1 MFDPVIVVLP
11 SKIPLALVVP
21 LISVSFKKLCL
32 IVELSKF
39 DVAPEPIVVLHII
52 ADELII
58 SSTFI
63 DPDTP
68 TMVISSFNLSSSS
81 KSVPTPKIKL
91 FEKDDRLALA
101 PDVAPSAFALVT
113 KKPFVECKI
122 NVLGFKGAVYKKFI
136 SKNDALNFIN
146 NECSNIVVSE
156 IVDDDEKYIP
166 YAAGTTFHQSLQNQL
181 KELDEL
187 SYHDIAIDNPQRLIR
202 ALEICIGTN
211 QPYSSFKT
219 NSKKERDFETIKIGL
234 IADREI
240 LYDRINRRV
249 DIMIQNGLLEE
260 AKALLPHKNLNA
272 LQTVGYRELFAY
284 FEGNTDKDFAVS
296 EIKKNTRR
304 FAKRQLTWFRKDEDI
319 NWFDFETPFD
329 EISALIDSKINAF

>member
-1 MFDPVIVVLP
+1 MSKQRNFLIVVLGP
-11 SKIPLALVVP
+11 TAIGKTALSIKIANYYNSD
-21 LISVSFKKLCL
+21 I
-32 IVELSKF
+32 LSADSRQF
-39 DVAPEPIVVLHII
+39 YNEMQVGTAVPEPEELEAANHHFIQNRSIFENYNVGDFEVDALNCLH
-52 ADELII
+52 
-58 SSTFI
+58 T
-63 DPDTP
+63 
-68 TMVISSFNLSSSS
+68 
-81 KSVPTPKIKL
+81 L
-91 FEKDDRLALA
+91 FEKHHIQVMVGGSGLYLNAVVNGLDNFPKVDGKIRDELNARLA
-101 PDVAPSAFALVT
+101 
-113 KKPFVECKI
+113 
-122 NVLGFKGAVYKKFI
+122 
-136 SKNDALNFIN
+136 
-146 NECSNIVVSE
+146 SE
-156 IVDDDEKYIP
+156 GLE
-166 YAAGTTFHQSLQNQL
+166 SLQNQL

-219 NSKKERDFETIKIGL
+219 NSKKERNFETIKIGL
-234 IADREI
+234 TADRDI

-249 DIMIQNGLLEE
+249 DVMIQNGLLEE

-304 FAKRQLTWFRKDEDI
+304 FAKRQLTWFRKDQDI

>member
-1 MFDPVIVVLP
+1 MSKQRNFLIVVLGP
-11 SKIPLALVVP
+11 TAIGKTALS
-21 LISVSFKKLCL
+21 IIIANYYNSD
-32 IVELSKF
+32 ILSADSRQF
-39 DVAPEPIVVLHII
+39 YNEMQVGTAVPEPKELEAANHHFIQNRSIFENYNVGDFEVDALNCLH
-52 ADELII
+52 
-58 SSTFI
+58 T
-63 DPDTP
+63 
-68 TMVISSFNLSSSS
+68 
-81 KSVPTPKIKL
+81 L
-91 FEKDDRLALA
+91 FEKHHIQVMVGGSGLYLNAVVNGLDNFPKVDGKIRDELNARLA
-101 PDVAPSAFALVT
+101 
-113 KKPFVECKI
+113 
-122 NVLGFKGAVYKKFI
+122 
-136 SKNDALNFIN
+136 
-146 NECSNIVVSE
+146 SE
-156 IVDDDEKYIP
+156 GLE
-166 YAAGTTFHQSLQNQL
+166 SLQNQL

-234 IADREI
+234 TADREI

-249 DIMIQNGLLEE
+249 DVMIQNGLLEE

-304 FAKRQLTWFRKDEDI
+304 FAKRQLTWFRKDQDI

>member
-1 MFDPVIVVLP
+1 MSKQRNFLIVVLGP
-11 SKIPLALVVP
+11 TAIGKTALSIKIANYYNSD
-21 LISVSFKKLCL
+21 I
-32 IVELSKF
+32 LSADSRQF
-39 DVAPEPIVVLHII
+39 YNEMQVGTAVPEPKELEAANHHFIQNRSIFENYNVGDFEVDALNCLH
-52 ADELII
+52 
-58 SSTFI
+58 T
-63 DPDTP
+63 
-68 TMVISSFNLSSSS
+68 
-81 KSVPTPKIKL
+81 L
-91 FEKDDRLALA
+91 FEKHHIQVMVGGSGLYLNAVVNGLDNFPKVDGKIRDELNARLA
-101 PDVAPSAFALVT
+101 
-113 KKPFVECKI
+113 
-122 NVLGFKGAVYKKFI
+122 
-136 SKNDALNFIN
+136 
-146 NECSNIVVSE
+146 SE
-156 IVDDDEKYIP
+156 GLE
-166 YAAGTTFHQSLQNQL
+166 SLQNQL

-234 IADREI
+234 TADREI

-249 DIMIQNGLLEE
+249 DVMIQNGLLEE

-304 FAKRQLTWFRKDEDI
+304 FAKRQLTWFRKDQDI

>member
-1 MFDPVIVVLP
+1 MSKQRNFLIVVVGPTAIGKTAL
-11 SKIPLALVVP
+11 SIKIANYYNSD
-21 LISVSFKKLCL
+21 I
-32 IVELSKF
+32 LSADSRQF
-39 DVAPEPIVVLHII
+39 YNEMQVGTAVPEPK
-52 ADELII
+52 ELEAANHH
-58 SSTFI
+58 FI
-63 DPDTP
+63 QNRS
-68 TMVISSFNLSSSS
+68 I
-81 KSVPTPKIKL
+81 
-91 FEKDDRLALA
+91 FENY
-101 PDVAPSAFALVT
+101 
-113 KKPFVECKI
+113 
-122 NVLGFKGAVYKKFI
+122 NVGDFEV
-136 SKNDALNFIN
+136 DALNCLQTLFA
-146 NECSNIVVSE
+146 EHNIQVMVGGSGLYVNAVVNGLDNFPKVDGKIRDELNARLASE
-156 IVDDDEKYIP
+156 GLE
-166 YAAGTTFHQSLQNQL
+166 SLQNQL

-234 IADREI
+234 TADRDI

-249 DIMIQNGLLEE
+249 DVMIQNGLLEE

-272 LQTVGYRELFAY
+272 LQTVGYRELFVY

>member
-1 MFDPVIVVLP
+1 MSKQRNFLIVVVGPTAIGKTAL
-11 SKIPLALVVP
+11 SIKIANYYNSD
-21 LISVSFKKLCL
+21 I
-32 IVELSKF
+32 LSADSRQF
-39 DVAPEPIVVLHII
+39 YNEMQVGTAVPEPEELEAANHHFIQNRSIFENYNVGDFEVDALNCLH
-52 ADELII
+52 
-58 SSTFI
+58 T
-63 DPDTP
+63 
-68 TMVISSFNLSSSS
+68 
-81 KSVPTPKIKL
+81 L
-91 FEKDDRLALA
+91 FEKHHIQVMVGGSGLYLNAVVNGLDNFPKVDGKIRDELNARLA
-101 PDVAPSAFALVT
+101 
-113 KKPFVECKI
+113 
-122 NVLGFKGAVYKKFI
+122 
-136 SKNDALNFIN
+136 
-146 NECSNIVVSE
+146 SE
-156 IVDDDEKYIP
+156 GLE
-166 YAAGTTFHQSLQNQL
+166 SLQNQL

-234 IADREI
+234 TADRKI

-249 DIMIQNGLLEE
+249 DVMIQNGLLEE

-329 EISALIDSKINAF
+329 EISVLIDSKINAF

>member
-1 MFDPVIVVLP
+1 MSKQRNFLIVVLGP
-11 SKIPLALVVP
+11 TAIGKTALSIKIANYYNSD
-21 LISVSFKKLCL
+21 I
-32 IVELSKF
+32 LSADSRQF
-39 DVAPEPIVVLHII
+39 YNEMQVGTAVPEPE
-52 ADELII
+52 ELEAANHH
-58 SSTFI
+58 FI
-63 DPDTP
+63 QNRS
-68 TMVISSFNLSSSS
+68 I
-81 KSVPTPKIKL
+81 
-91 FEKDDRLALA
+91 FENY
-101 PDVAPSAFALVT
+101 
-113 KKPFVECKI
+113 
-122 NVLGFKGAVYKKFI
+122 NVGDFEV
-136 SKNDALNFIN
+136 DALNCLQTLFA
-146 NECSNIVVSE
+146 EHNIQVMVGGSGLYVNAVVNGLDNFPKVDGKIRDELNARLASE
-156 IVDDDEKYIP
+156 GLE
-166 YAAGTTFHQSLQNQL
+166 SLQNQL

-234 IADREI
+234 TADRKI
-240 LYDRINRRV
+240 LYNRINRRV
-249 DIMIQNGLLEE
+249 DVMIQNGLLEE

-329 EISALIDSKINAF
+329 EISVLIDSKINAF

>member
-1 MFDPVIVVLP
+1 MSKQRNFLIAVVGPTAIGKTAL
-11 SKIPLALVVP
+11 SIKIANYYNSD
-21 LISVSFKKLCL
+21 I
-32 IVELSKF
+32 LSADSRQF
-39 DVAPEPIVVLHII
+39 YNEMQVGTAVPEPEELEAANHHFIQNRSIFENYNVGDFEVDALNCLH
-52 ADELII
+52 
-58 SSTFI
+58 T
-63 DPDTP
+63 
-68 TMVISSFNLSSSS
+68 
-81 KSVPTPKIKL
+81 L
-91 FEKDDRLALA
+91 FEKHHIQVMVGGSGLYLNAVVNGLDNFPKVDGKIRDELNARLA
-101 PDVAPSAFALVT
+101 
-113 KKPFVECKI
+113 
-122 NVLGFKGAVYKKFI
+122 
-136 SKNDALNFIN
+136 
-146 NECSNIVVSE
+146 SE
-156 IVDDDEKYIP
+156 GLE
-166 YAAGTTFHQSLQNQL
+166 SLQNQL

-219 NSKKERDFETIKIGL
+219 NSKKERNFETIKIGL
-234 IADREI
+234 TADRDI

-249 DIMIQNGLLEE
+249 DVMIQNGLLEE

>member
-1 MFDPVIVVLP
+1 MSKQRNFLIAVVGPTAIGKTAL
-11 SKIPLALVVP
+11 SIKIANYYNSD
-21 LISVSFKKLCL
+21 I
-32 IVELSKF
+32 LSADSRQF
-39 DVAPEPIVVLHII
+39 YNEMQVGTAVPEPEELEAAKHHFIQNRSIFENYNVGDFEVDALNCLH
-52 ADELII
+52 
-58 SSTFI
+58 T
-63 DPDTP
+63 
-68 TMVISSFNLSSSS
+68 
-81 KSVPTPKIKL
+81 L
-91 FEKDDRLALA
+91 FEKHHIQVMVGGSGLYLNAVVNGLDNFPKVDGKIRDQLNKRL
-101 PDVAPSAFALVT
+101 T
-113 KKPFVECKI
+113 
-122 NVLGFKGAVYKKFI
+122 
-136 SKNDALNFIN
+136 
-146 NECSNIVVSE
+146 SE
-156 IVDDDEKYIP
+156 GLE
-166 YAAGTTFHQSLQNQL
+166 SLQNQL

-234 IADREI
+234 TADREI

-249 DIMIQNGLLEE
+249 DVMIQNGLIKE
-260 AKALLPHKNLNA
+260 AKTLLPHKNLNA

>member
-1 MFDPVIVVLP
+1 MSKQRNFLIVVVGPTAIGKTAL
-11 SKIPLALVVP
+11 SIKIANYYNSD
-21 LISVSFKKLCL
+21 I
-32 IVELSKF
+32 LSADSRQF
-39 DVAPEPIVVLHII
+39 YNEMQVGTAVPEPE
-52 ADELII
+52 ELEAANHH
-58 SSTFI
+58 FI
-63 DPDTP
+63 QNRS
-68 TMVISSFNLSSSS
+68 I
-81 KSVPTPKIKL
+81 
-91 FEKDDRLALA
+91 FENY
-101 PDVAPSAFALVT
+101 
-113 KKPFVECKI
+113 
-122 NVLGFKGAVYKKFI
+122 NVSDFEV
-136 SKNDALNFIN
+136 DALNCLQTLFA
-146 NECSNIVVSE
+146 EHNIQVMVGGSGLYVNAVVNGLDNFPKVDGKIRDELNARLASE
-156 IVDDDEKYIP
+156 GLE
-166 YAAGTTFHQSLQNQL
+166 SLQNQL

-234 IADREI
+234 TADREI

-249 DIMIQNGLLEE
+249 DVMIQNGLIKE
-260 AKALLPHKNLNA
+260 AKTLLPHKNLNA

-304 FAKRQLTWFRKDEDI
+304 FAKRQLTWFRKDQDI

-329 EISALIDSKINAF
+329 EISALINSKINAF

>member
-1 MFDPVIVVLP
+1 MSKQRNFLIVVLGP
-11 SKIPLALVVP
+11 TAIGKTALSIKIANYYNSD
-21 LISVSFKKLCL
+21 I
-32 IVELSKF
+32 LSADSRQF
-39 DVAPEPIVVLHII
+39 YNEMQVGTAVPEPKELEAANHHFIQNRSIFENYNVGDFEVDALNCLH
-52 ADELII
+52 
-58 SSTFI
+58 T
-63 DPDTP
+63 
-68 TMVISSFNLSSSS
+68 
-81 KSVPTPKIKL
+81 L
-91 FEKDDRLALA
+91 FEKHHIQVMVGGSGLYLNAVVNGLDNFPKVDGKIRDELNARLA
-101 PDVAPSAFALVT
+101 
-113 KKPFVECKI
+113 
-122 NVLGFKGAVYKKFI
+122 
-136 SKNDALNFIN
+136 
-146 NECSNIVVSE
+146 SE
-156 IVDDDEKYIP
+156 GLE
-166 YAAGTTFHQSLQNQL
+166 SLQNQL

-219 NSKKERDFETIKIGL
+219 NSKKERNFETIKIGL
-234 IADREI
+234 TADRDI

-249 DIMIQNGLLEE
+249 DVMIQNGLLEE
-260 AKALLPHKNLNA
+260 AKALLPYKNLNA

-304 FAKRQLTWFRKDEDI
+304 FAKRQLTWFRKDQDI

>member
-1 MFDPVIVVLP
+1 MSKQRNFLIVVVGPTAIGKTAL
-11 SKIPLALVVP
+11 SIKIANYYNSD
-21 LISVSFKKLCL
+21 I
-32 IVELSKF
+32 LSADSRQF
-39 DVAPEPIVVLHII
+39 YNEMQVGTAVPEPE
-52 ADELII
+52 ELEAANHH
-58 SSTFI
+58 FI
-63 DPDTP
+63 QNRS
-68 TMVISSFNLSSSS
+68 I
-81 KSVPTPKIKL
+81 
-91 FEKDDRLALA
+91 FENY
-101 PDVAPSAFALVT
+101 
-113 KKPFVECKI
+113 
-122 NVLGFKGAVYKKFI
+122 NVGDFEV
-136 SKNDALNFIN
+136 DALNCLQTLFA
-146 NECSNIVVSE
+146 EHNIQVMVGGSGLYVNAVVNGLDNFPKVDGKIRDELNARLASE
-156 IVDDDEKYIP
+156 GLE
-166 YAAGTTFHQSLQNQL
+166 SLQNQL

-234 IADREI
+234 TADREI

-249 DIMIQNGLLEE
+249 DVMIQNGLLEE

>member
-1 MFDPVIVVLP
+1 MSKQRNFLIVVLGP
-11 SKIPLALVVP
+11 TAIGKTALSIKIANYYNSD
-21 LISVSFKKLCL
+21 I
-32 IVELSKF
+32 LSADSRQF
-39 DVAPEPIVVLHII
+39 YNEMQVGTAVPEPK
-52 ADELII
+52 ELEAANHH
-58 SSTFI
+58 FI
-63 DPDTP
+63 QNRS
-68 TMVISSFNLSSSS
+68 I
-81 KSVPTPKIKL
+81 
-91 FEKDDRLALA
+91 FENY
-101 PDVAPSAFALVT
+101 
-113 KKPFVECKI
+113 
-122 NVLGFKGAVYKKFI
+122 NVGDFEV
-136 SKNDALNFIN
+136 DALNCLQTLFA
-146 NECSNIVVSE
+146 EHNIQVMVGGSGLYVNAVVNGLDNFPKVDGKIRDELNARLASE
-156 IVDDDEKYIP
+156 GLE
-166 YAAGTTFHQSLQNQL
+166 SLQNQL

-234 IADREI
+234 TADRDI

-249 DIMIQNGLLEE
+249 DVMIQNGLLEE
-260 AKALLPHKNLNA
+260 AKALLPQKNLNA